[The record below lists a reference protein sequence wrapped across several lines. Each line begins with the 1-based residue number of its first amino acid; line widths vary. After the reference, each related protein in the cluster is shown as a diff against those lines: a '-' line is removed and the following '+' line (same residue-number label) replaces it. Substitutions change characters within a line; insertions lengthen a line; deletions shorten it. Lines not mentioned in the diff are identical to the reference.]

1 MRDGHGG
8 DLPTS
13 LSQAINS
20 DFMLCSSIFMLF
32 SRPSSLPVALE
43 DVIMKDL
50 AAAFGVLGL

>member
-1 MRDGHGG
+1 
-8 DLPTS
+8 
-13 LSQAINS
+13 
-20 DFMLCSSIFMLF
+20 MLF